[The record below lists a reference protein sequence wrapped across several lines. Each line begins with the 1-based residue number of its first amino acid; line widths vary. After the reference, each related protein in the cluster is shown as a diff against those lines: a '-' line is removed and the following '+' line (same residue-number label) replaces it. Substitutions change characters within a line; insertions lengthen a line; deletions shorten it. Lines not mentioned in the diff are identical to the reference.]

1 MPNITGHTEL
11 VGLMAYPIR
20 HTQSPTTH
28 NLAYDKNG
36 DDVIQLAFEVD
47 NEDGVG
53 VIELVLILVVLIGL
67 VIVFKKQINTL
78 LTNIFKQINSKS
90 KEVY

>member
-1 MPNITGHTEL
+1 MRLLFSSIPG
-11 VGLMAYPIR
+11 
-20 HTQSPTTH
+20 Q
-28 NLAYDKNG
+28 
-36 DDVIQLAFEVD
+36 
-47 NEDGVG
+47 
-53 VIELVLILVVLIGL
+53 VLDFMVVLIGL